1 MLSHRR
7 FPSSGKKTLLKLI
20 GVLLFVWILRRVDF
34 EALVAELL
42 RTDTRLFAA
51 SFGVMIASYAVKVLR
66 WHILSQYAGA
76 TVGLAESWKNYNIGI
91 FLGTI
96 TPAKVGEFGRIVHLR
111 RAGLSMKRAVSI
123 AILDRIS
130 DTVVILSMAPMA
142 FLIFTEQS
150 HTIRILTAGLFIFGT
165 LCIVI
170 HFALRSRRLLS
181 WIGHITQIP
190 VGLLASQTLLLSS
203 LAWALYFF
211 WAILIARSVGID
223 LPAPVLIAAFTVAG
237 ILSLLPIAPAGL
249 GTRDAALLAILLPY
263 GISTHQIVSLSI
275 LMFMSILLGSMI
287 GAWYFFRPNPVTL

>member
-96 TPAKVGEFGRIVHLR
+96 TPAKVGEFG
-111 RAGLSMKRAVSI
+111 
-123 AILDRIS
+123 
-130 DTVVILSMAPMA
+130 
-142 FLIFTEQS
+142 
-150 HTIRILTAGLFIFGT
+150 
-165 LCIVI
+165 
-170 HFALRSRRLLS
+170 
-181 WIGHITQIP
+181 
-190 VGLLASQTLLLSS
+190 
-203 LAWALYFF
+203 
-211 WAILIARSVGID
+211 
-223 LPAPVLIAAFTVAG
+223 
-237 ILSLLPIAPAGL
+237 
-249 GTRDAALLAILLPY
+249 
-263 GISTHQIVSLSI
+263 
-275 LMFMSILLGSMI
+275 
-287 GAWYFFRPNPVTL
+287 